1 MRFLFFVFFFCWSL
15 NVHTRRQKNF
25 DIENEYYSRKL
36 QPNSHNG
43 KKKKK
48 IVRHKTINEM
58 MIDEYI
64 QGEEERVSHSR
75 PCKLHA
81 H

>member
-1 MRFLFFVFFFCWSL
+1 M
-15 NVHTRRQKNF
+15 HRRQQKNF

-43 KKKKK
+43 GKKKF
-48 IVRHKTINEM
+48 VRHKTINEM
-58 MIDEYI
+58 MIDKYI